1 MNCIKKAFG
10 SRLKSLRKSR
20 NLTQEQ
26 LAEQIGINIRQL
38 ARIEVGESFITAD
51 TLYNI
56 CKILEISPSL
66 LFDFEIDNKM
76 HLNVLDEVDN
86 DSLYNNYQLLKEKIL
101 TIDKNK
107 AKLEFMNVAF
117 DSLTSRDAL
126 EQLKLFHKLNNVY
139 LQFYQLLHKLV
150 QQQHLLLQY
159 VS

>member
-126 EQLKLFHKLNNVY
+126 EQLKLFIKGIELTM
-139 LQFYQLLHKLV
+139 
-150 QQQHLLLQY
+150 
-159 VS
+159 